1 MSLPSH
7 AGPEKRTL
15 FIIYL
20 SLLVLLVL
28 TAIGAKIPF
37 SAGTHDFMAFGISVA
52 KAVLIVT
59 IFMEVH
65 YTKGVVRVFA
75 GAGLVWLL
83 LLFLMTLTD
92 FLTRNWRF

>member
-1 MSLPSH
+1 MPLPSRES
-7 AGPEKRTL
+7 PERRTL
-15 FIIYL
+15 FIIYV
-20 SLLVLLVL
+20 SLLALLVL

-37 SAGTHDFMAFGISVA
+37 SAGTHDLMAFGISVA

-65 YTKGVVRVFA
+65 YTKGVIRVFA
-75 GAGLVWLL
+75 GAGLVWLM
-83 LLFLMTLTD
+83 LLFLLTLTD